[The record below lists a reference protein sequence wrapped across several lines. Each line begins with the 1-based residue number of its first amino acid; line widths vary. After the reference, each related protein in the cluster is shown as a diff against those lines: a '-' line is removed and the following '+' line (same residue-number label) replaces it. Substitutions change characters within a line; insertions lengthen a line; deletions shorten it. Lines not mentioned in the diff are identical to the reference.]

1 MEFFN
6 PRRSFVILVL
16 FSLLAFVTWSSIA
29 SIDTIVRANGRIVPA
44 GKSQIVQHL
53 EGGIVKKIL
62 VQEGEVVKAGQSL
75 MELADVQARSSLG
88 QEKTN
93 LSSLR
98 GREARL
104 LAEATGQGKINFP
117 KELVDEEVKAAEI
130 AAFNA
135 RRARLSEEA
144 RVLRDQS
151 AQKRGDISEAES
163 RRRNLLSELDVAK
176 QQYRVIEGLNRDN
189 AASHLELLDS
199 QSRVQKLSSQI
210 AEAESMIPRLR
221 AAVSETESRVG
232 ELWARYRSEASSEL
246 TQVRADIEK
255 SSMVIDTNTDRLDRN
270 IVRAPVAGFINRL
283 VVATVGGV
291 VRPGEVLMEIT
302 PEDKNV
308 LIEARA
314 RPNDRANL
322 RSGLPTRVR
331 IGAYDYATYGA
342 MLGKVTEVSAD
353 TLVDEHE
360 GRYYRVMIT
369 VSADQ
374 KDLIVVPGMTAV
386 ADIVVGKRT
395 ILSYI
400 LSPLMRFRDVAFR
413 DPI

>member
-1 MEFFN
+1 
-6 PRRSFVILVL
+6 
-16 FSLLAFVTWSSIA
+16 
-29 SIDTIVRANGRIVPA
+29 
-44 GKSQIVQHL
+44 
-53 EGGIVKKIL
+53 
-62 VQEGEVVKAGQSL
+62 
-75 MELADVQARSSLG
+75 
-88 QEKTN
+88 
-93 LSSLR
+93 
-98 GREARL
+98 
-104 LAEATGQGKINFP
+104 
-117 KELVDEEVKAAEI
+117 
-130 AAFNA
+130 
-135 RRARLSEEA
+135 
-144 RVLRDQS
+144 
-151 AQKRGDISEAES
+151 
-163 RRRNLLSELDVAK
+163 

-221 AAVSETESRVG
+221 AAVSETESRIG
-232 ELWARYRSEASSEL
+232 ELWARYRAEASSEL
-246 TQVRADIEK
+246 TQVRTDIEK

-283 VVATVGGV
+283 VIATVGGV

-314 RPNDRANL
+314 KPNDRANL

-369 VSADQ
+369 VRADQ
-374 KDLIVVPGMTAV
+374 QDLVVVPGMTAV

-395 ILSYI
+395 VLSYI

>member
-1 MEFFN
+1 MAFFN
-6 PRRSFVILVL
+6 PRRSFVLLVL
-16 FSLLAFVTWSSIA
+16 LSILAFVTWSSLA
-29 SIDTIVRANGRIVPA
+29 RIDTIVRANGRIVPA

-88 QEKTN
+88 QERTN

-117 KELVDEEVKAAEI
+117 KDLVDEEVKAAEI

-151 AQKRGDISEAES
+151 AQKRGDIAEAES
-163 RRRNLLSELDVAK
+163 RRRNLLSELEVAK

-221 AAVSETESRVG
+221 AAVSETESRIG
-232 ELWARYRSEASSEL
+232 ELWARYRAEASSEL
-246 TQVRADIEK
+246 TQVRTDIEK

-283 VVATVGGV
+283 VIATVGGV

-314 RPNDRANL
+314 KPNDRANL

-369 VSADQ
+369 VRADQ
-374 KDLIVVPGMTAV
+374 QDLVVVPGMTAV

-395 ILSYI
+395 VLSYI